1 MKSQQRK
8 FRGFLGES
16 IKSTTIQE
24 INQVAATEIQVVL
37 GESIKSTTIQEISQ
51 IAATEI

>member
-8 FRGFLGES
+8 IKSFLGES

-24 INQVAATEIQVVL
+24 IY
-37 GESIKSTTIQEISQ
+37 Q
-51 IAATEI
+51 IAATEIQGLLGESIKCTTIQQINQIAAMEI